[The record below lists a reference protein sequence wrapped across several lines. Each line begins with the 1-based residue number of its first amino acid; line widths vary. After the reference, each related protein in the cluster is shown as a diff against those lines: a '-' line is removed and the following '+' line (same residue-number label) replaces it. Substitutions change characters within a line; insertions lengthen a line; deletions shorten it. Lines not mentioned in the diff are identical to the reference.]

1 MARRFVLAPE
11 VEELLG
17 PRGVEQLAAT
27 EMFMCSCGE
36 RARTDD
42 EPVSVY
48 VEMDQAP
55 GGPPMY
61 RVGLAHARCRA
72 SDIVRRP
79 GLVEQLLVAAT
90 HERGDDARAFFV
102 VRHRKP
108 RALLI
113 WSPYMRATM
122 MPTRARGRVD
132 TWLAAHL
139 DAGFRPLRAPLLE
152 AELPALEGWS
162 LLVTAGE
169 LRLNDPLRGV
179 AYQQERDPELE
190 PWVEVAIA
198 DGSCLALTGTG
209 LAGVLERG
217 ELAALE
223 EAGRGERLVGGVV
236 RVEAG

>member
-27 EMFMCSCGE
+27 EMFRCSCGE
-36 RARTDD
+36 
-42 EPVSVY
+42 
-48 VEMDQAP
+48 
-55 GGPPMY
+55 
-61 RVGLAHARCRA
+61 LARCRA
-72 SDIVRRP
+72 SGVARRP
-79 GLVEQLLVAAT
+79 GLVEQLLGAAAS
-90 HERGDDARAFFV
+90 ERGDDARAFFV

-113 WSPYMRATM
+113 WSPHLRATM
-122 MPTRARGRVD
+122 MPTTARGRVD

-139 DAGFRPLRAPLLE
+139 DAGFRPLRASLLE

-162 LLVTAGE
+162 LVVTAGE

-190 PWVEVAIA
+190 PWVEAAVT
-198 DGSCLALTGTG
+198 DRSCLTLTGSW

-217 ELAALE
+217 ELAAVE
-223 EAGRGERLVGGVV
+223 EAGRGERLVGAVV
-236 RVEAG
+236 RVLAG